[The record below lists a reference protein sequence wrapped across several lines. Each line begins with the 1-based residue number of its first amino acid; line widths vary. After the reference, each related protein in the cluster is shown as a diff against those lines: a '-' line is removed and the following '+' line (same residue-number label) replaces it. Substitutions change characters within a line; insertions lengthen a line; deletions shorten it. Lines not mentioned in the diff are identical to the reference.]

1 MSSPLPGA
9 GYARPPKRS
18 GTKEEVLARI
28 KAHLQETIGK
38 QYETESKEAR
48 MTRQAD
54 ALADRQLWDKNS
66 AASFRPGFVTT
77 GPRRP
82 EETDNRMRRFL
93 GRYGHVRND

>member
-1 MSSPLPGA
+1 MSAPLPEA

-54 ALADRQLWDKNS
+54 SLADRQLWEDNL
-66 AASFRPGFVTT
+66 AASFRPGFVTI

>member
-1 MSSPLPGA
+1 MSPPLPGA

-28 KAHLQETIGK
+28 KAHLQETLGK

-48 MTRQAD
+48 MTRHAD
-54 ALADRQLWDKNS
+54 ALADRLLWDKNS
-66 AASFRPGFVTT
+66 SASCRPGFVTT